1 MRDFKATHTAD
12 ILVVGNGALGLFLA
26 REIVARDQSVKLAIV
41 GPSHRDG
48 GASQAA
54 GAMLGCF
61 CEVTED
67 TFKTSIG
74 RSRFEIGLASHDLW
88 TATLHQ
94 LEAFCPDNKPLK
106 VADETHV
113 ILNSVG
119 SDFDTKN
126 FQAIMDALIAYERP
140 WSEIEPADV
149 PGLNPKPSSRAFR
162 ALSLPTEGA
171 IDARAVLQALENG
184 LQTENVALFDC
195 MATEICLSK
204 DKVTGVRL
212 EDGTVIEA
220 GKVIVAAGAFSEKL
234 INDADEGLEIL
245 PTFPGLG
252 MGLISKRL
260 AGPGFQSVVRTPNRA
275 FACGLHVV
283 PNSDGTEYLGST
295 NRLVPEVAK
304 GACLEDL
311 SYFTRS
317 AMEQLDENIE
327 HHQIERL
334 LVGNRPVT
342 IDGFPLIGAL
352 PIDGLYLMTG
362 TYRDGFHCAPQLAI
376 NMTNELFGSPQ
387 NIHAQF
393 SPSREPIFSKSI
405 ETAVDEF
412 VEHSVAMWYESGANA
427 PFPTSDFA
435 AYRRDQAI
443 RQYERLGISYGLNP
457 DVLWHTI
464 RYPAGIDRIVN
475 YFKRHRVVPAAAS
488 DTSLASIA

>member
-1 MRDFKATHTAD
+1 MQDRNATQTAD

-26 REIVARDQSVKLAIV
+26 REIVARDRNTKVTII
-41 GPSHRDG
+41 GPSHRNG

-67 TFKTSIG
+67 TFKTPIG

-88 TATLHQ
+88 TETLHR
-94 LEAFCPDNKPLK
+94 LEAFNQDQTPLK
-106 VADETHV
+106 VAEETHV

-119 SDFDTKN
+119 SNFDTKN
-126 FQAIMDALIAYERP
+126 FQAIIDALIAYERP
-140 WSEIEPADV
+140 WSEVEPDDV
-149 PGLNPKPSSRAFR
+149 PGLNPKPDSRAFR
-162 ALSLPTEGA
+162 ALSLPNEGA
-171 IDARAVLQALENG
+171 IDARAVLHALENS
-184 LQTENVALFDC
+184 LMAQNVAVVDDTV
-195 MATEICLSK
+195 AEICLSGNK
-204 DKVTGVRL
+204 ATGVVL
-212 EDGTVIEA
+212 QDGTTIEA
-220 GKVIVAAGAFSEKL
+220 GQVVVAAGAFSEKL
-234 INDADEGLEIL
+234 INDAAADLEIL
-245 PTFPGLG
+245 PTFSGLG
-252 MGLISKRL
+252 MGLISRRL
-260 AGPGFQSVVRTPNRA
+260 SGSGFKGVVRTPNRA

-295 NRLVPEVAK
+295 NRLVPQAAM

-342 IDGFPLIGAL
+342 IDGFPLIGAF
-352 PIDGLYLMTG
+352 PIDGLYLTTG

-376 NMTNELFGSPQ
+376 NMTNELFGDPQ
-387 NIHAQF
+387 NIHSQF
-393 SPSREPIFSKSI
+393 SPSRKPIVSKTI
-405 ETAVDEF
+405 ETAIDEF

-427 PFPTSDFA
+427 PFPTDDFA
-435 AYRRDQAI
+435 EYRRDQAVK
-443 RQYERLGISYGLNP
+443 QYERLGIGYGLNP

-464 RYPAGIDRIVN
+464 RYPSSIDRIVN
-475 YFKRHRVVPAAAS
+475 YFERNAVEPAPAAGTSVAS
-488 DTSLASIA
+488 TA